1 MVKEFEDAA
10 FDATIGELVGPVQ
23 TQFGFHLLIVDAV
36 IPAAVQPLEQVK
48 DAIQGQLAQAKQADV
63 YFKAVDELK
72 KEYPVKV
79 NPEALK

>member
-1 MVKEFEDAA
+1 M
-10 FDATIGELVGPVQ
+10 VGPVQ
-23 TQFGFHLLIVDAV
+23 TQFGFHLIVVDEI

-48 DAIQGQLAQAKQADV
+48 ETINGQLAQSKQADV